1 MTTPAFDA
9 SAVPPTEPAPRPAV
23 APAPAGDR
31 EPVNDPD
38 PIVGPSTTG
47 GLIAVTGATGAL
59 GGRVARRLADTGVV
73 QRLLVRDPSRTAD
86 LSGAEVVRIGAGY
99 ADGDAMRAAL
109 DGVHTLLLVS
119 ASESKDR
126 RDVHAAAVDAAVDA
140 GVTHIVYVSF
150 VGAGPHATFTLARDH
165 GHTEE
170 HIKARGVAYTILRD
184 NMYLDFVPN
193 LVGADGVLRGP
204 AGNGR
209 FGGVTRDDVADVA
222 LAVLTSVA
230 AGDQMHIGRVYD
242 VTGRETIS
250 MAEVAAQLTRASGRL
265 ITYDAETLD
274 QAYASRSVY
283 GAPDWEVAGWVTS
296 YSAIA
301 AGDLDVV
308 TSTVA
313 DLTGHEPMTFAEY
326 LARHRAD
333 IDHLRSA

>member
-1 MTTPAFDA
+1 M
-9 SAVPPTEPAPRPAV
+9 
-23 APAPAGDR
+23 
-31 EPVNDPD
+31 
-38 PIVGPSTTG
+38 
-47 GLIAVTGATGAL
+47 TGATGAL
-59 GGRVARRLADTGVV
+59 GGRVARRLADAGVV
-73 QRLLVRDPSRTAD
+73 QRLLVRDAGRAPD

-99 ADGDAMRAAL
+99 TDGDAMRAAL

-140 GVTHIVYVSF
+140 GVVHIVYVSF
-150 VGAGPHATFTLARDH
+150 VGAGPHATFTFARDH

-170 HIKARGVAYTILRD
+170 HIKARGVAHTVLRD

-193 LVGADGVLRGP
+193 FVGADGVLRGP

-222 LAVLTSVA
+222 VAVLTSVA
-230 AGDQMHIGRVYD
+230 AGEDTHVGRVYD

-274 QAYASRSVY
+274 QAYASRV
-283 GAPDWEVAGWVTS
+283 GVRRPGLGGRRLGHVVLGDRGRRTRRGHVGRRRPDRPRA
-296 YSAIA
+296 
-301 AGDLDVV
+301 DDVRRV
-308 TSTVA
+308 SRR
-313 DLTGHEPMTFAEY
+313 PPR
-326 LARHRAD
+326 RHRPPAWRLTPFGRGWP
-333 IDHLRSA
+333 LRDDRPAAHSRITAL